1 MIIKEK
7 KHKNQ
12 KKKKKIIKKTIIISY
27 VLVQSQLPS
36 IMCQDGLLVFVASS
50 SGIMN

>member
-1 MIIKEK
+1 M
-7 KHKNQ
+7 
-12 KKKKKIIKKTIIISY
+12 IISY

-36 IMCQDGLLVFVASS
+36 IMRQDGLLVFVASS